1 MLVSGIAL
9 RAPLRFGTGKK
20 SADPYA
26 MLEARFTPRT
36 VFMEIG
42 SPKAGEMSPLAL
54 RAASYVE
61 RVYSIDVCGHLVQ
74 NLRAP
79 CNLRVVLC
87 DGIRIPLPEAAIDIA
102 WGGDFMDHLHTTDAL
117 EHMESVR
124 RGLVEAGEYHFT
136 TQQPAMEVRKRLFAA
151 GFSAVRVSLLSLLLK
166 PVRIAAI
173 K

>member
-9 RAPLRFGTGKK
+9 RAPLRLKTARK

-36 VFMEIG
+36 VFLEVG
-42 SPKAGEMSPLAL
+42 SADAALAL

-61 RVYSIDVCGHLVQ
+61 RVYSIDVSGHLVQ

-79 CNLRVVLC
+79 CNLRLVLC
-87 DGIRIPLPEAAIDIA
+87 DGINIPLPEAAIDIA
-102 WGGDFMDHLHTTDAL
+102 WGGDFMDHLQAADAL

-124 RGLVEAGEYHFT
+124 RGLVEGGEYHFT

>member
-9 RAPLRFGTGKK
+9 RAPLRLAAGKK
-20 SADPYA
+20 SPDPYA

-42 SPKAGEMSPLAL
+42 SPDAALAL

-61 RVYSIDVCGHLVQ
+61 RVYSIDVSGHLMQ

-87 DGIRIPLPEAAIDIA
+87 NGIRIPLPEAAIDLA
-102 WGGDFMDHLHTTDAL
+102 WGGDFMDHLHAADAL
-117 EHMESVR
+117 EHLESVR

-166 PVRIAAI
+166 PVRVAAI

>member
-9 RAPLRFGTGKK
+9 RAPLRFAAGKK

-42 SPKAGEMSPLAL
+42 SPDAALAL

-61 RVYSIDVCGHLVQ
+61 RVYSIDVSGHLVQ
-74 NLRAP
+74 NLRVP
-79 CNLRVVLC
+79 CNLRLVLC

-102 WGGDFMDHLHTTDAL
+102 WGGDFMDHLNAADAL

>member
-9 RAPLRFGTGKK
+9 RAPLRLATGKK
-20 SADPYA
+20 NADPYA

-42 SPKAGEMSPLAL
+42 SADAALAL

-61 RVYSIDVCGHLVQ
+61 RVYSIDVSGHLVQ

-79 CNLRVVLC
+79 CNLRLVLC
-87 DGIRIPLPEAAIDIA
+87 DGIRIPLPAAAIDIA
-102 WGGDFMDHLHTTDAL
+102 WSGDFMDHLHADDAL

-124 RGLVEAGEYHFT
+124 RGLVDGGEYHFT

-166 PVRIAAI
+166 PVRMAAI

>member
-9 RAPLRFGTGKK
+9 RAPLRLATREKTH
-20 SADPYA
+20 DPYA

-42 SPKAGEMSPLAL
+42 GADGSLAL

-87 DGIRIPLPEAAIDIA
+87 DGIRIPLPEAAIDLA
-102 WGGDFMDHLHTTDAL
+102 WGGEFMDHLHADDAAAHL
-117 EHMESVR
+117 ESVR
-124 RGLVEAGEYHFT
+124 RGLVEGGEYHFT
-136 TQQPAMEVRKRLFAA
+136 TQQPAMEVRRRLFAA

>member
-9 RAPLRFGTGKK
+9 RAPLRLGAGKK
-20 SADPYA
+20 NADPYA

-42 SPKAGEMSPLAL
+42 SADAALAL

-61 RVYSIDVCGHLVQ
+61 RVYSIDVSGHLVQ

-79 CNLRVVLC
+79 CNLRLVLC
-87 DGIRIPLPEAAIDIA
+87 DGIRIPLPGAVVDIA
-102 WGGDFMDHLHTTDAL
+102 WGGDFMDHLHAADAL

-136 TQQPAMEVRKRLFAA
+136 TQQPAMEVRRRLFAA
-151 GFSAVRVSLLSLLLK
+151 GFSAVRVSLLSFLLK
-166 PVRIAAI
+166 PLRIAAI

>member
-20 SADPYA
+20 TADPYA

-42 SPKAGEMSPLAL
+42 GGHDAALAL

-61 RVYSIDVCGHLVQ
+61 RVYSIDVSGHLVQ

-87 DGIRIPLPEAAIDIA
+87 DGVRIPLPEAAIDIA
-102 WGGDFMDHLHTTDAL
+102 WGGDFMDHLHAADAL
-117 EHMESVR
+117 EHLESVR

>member
-1 MLVSGIAL
+1 MLVTGIAL
-9 RAPLRFGTGKK
+9 RAPLRLATGKK
-20 SADPYA
+20 SSDPYA

-42 SPKAGEMSPLAL
+42 SPDAALAL

-61 RVYSIDVCGHLVQ
+61 RVYSIDVSGHLMQ

-87 DGIRIPLPEAAIDIA
+87 NGIRIPLPEAAIDIA
-102 WGGDFMDHLHTTDAL
+102 WGGDFMDHLHAADAL
-117 EHMESVR
+117 EHLASVR

>member
-9 RAPLRFGTGKK
+9 RAPLRLGAGKK
-20 SADPYA
+20 NADPYA

-42 SPKAGEMSPLAL
+42 SADAALAL

-61 RVYSIDVCGHLVQ
+61 RVYSIDVSGHLVQ

-79 CNLRVVLC
+79 CNLRLVLC
-87 DGIRIPLPEAAIDIA
+87 DGIRIPLPQAAIDIA
-102 WGGDFMDHLHTTDAL
+102 WGGNFMDHLHAADAL

-124 RGLVEAGEYHFT
+124 RGLVDGGEYHFT
-136 TQQPAMEVRKRLFAA
+136 TQLPAMEVRRRLFAA

>member
-1 MLVSGIAL
+1 MLVGGAAL
-9 RAPLRFGTGKK
+9 RSPLRFQ
-20 SADPYA
+20 SARKAEDPFA
-26 MLEARFTPRT
+26 FLESRFTPRT
-36 VFMEIG
+36 VFMEVG
-42 SPKAGEMSPLAL
+42 SPDASLAL
-54 RAASYVE
+54 QAAGYVE
-61 RVYSIDVCGHLVQ
+61 RVYSIDVSGHLVQ

-79 CNLRVVLC
+79 SNLRVVLC

-102 WGGDFMDHLHTTDAL
+102 WGGDFMDHLQADDAA

-124 RGLVEAGEYHFT
+124 RGMVSGGEYHFT
-136 TQQPAMEVRKRLFAA
+136 TQQPTMEVRRRLFAA

>member
-9 RAPLRFGTGKK
+9 RTPLRFGTEKK
-20 SADPYA
+20 STDPYA

-42 SPKAGEMSPLAL
+42 SPDAVLAL

-61 RVYSIDVCGHLVQ
+61 RVYSIDVSGHLVQ
-74 NLRAP
+74 NLRVP
-79 CNLRVVLC
+79 CNLRLVLC

-102 WGGDFMDHLHTTDAL
+102 WGGDFMDHLHAADAL